1 MNIFSLT
8 QLLLIPTLSQEFH
21 VLIGQGEEIVLLNG
35 KSLISV
41 AFKWSVE
48 IY

>member
-8 QLLLIPTLSQEFH
+8 EMLLIPTRSQEFH
-21 VLIGQGEEIVLLNG
+21 VLIGKGEEIVLLNG
-35 KSLISV
+35 TSI